1 VHFITFYRDIQRF
14 RQEGLLVALL
24 YLLFA
29 RLELLLTYGLFIAL
43 YFYYR
48 ADPRSVM
55 LVCVG
60 AAAVTLLIFVEYTVQ
75 VLTPTYFGPFAIGC
89 LTNIQWSKAGVA
101 YRFELVPSGLE
112 ITLSPW
118 AFSRPPA
125 APGRRY
131 LLLQHPAVASIL
143 LPLFDDYPRA
153 LTPILR
159 LARSERR
166 DLILRQ
172 LDFFR
177 GRSAHDEHGGQAPH
191 GDICPQVGSPDI

>member
-1 VHFITFYRDIQRF
+1 MHFITFYRDIQRF

-75 VLTPTYFGPFAIGC
+75 VLTRHT
-89 LTNIQWSKAGVA
+89 S
-101 YRFELVPSGLE
+101 VPL
-112 ITLSPW
+112 
-118 AFSRPPA
+118 
-125 APGRRY
+125 
-131 LLLQHPAVASIL
+131 
-143 LPLFDDYPRA
+143 
-153 LTPILR
+153 
-159 LARSERR
+159 
-166 DLILRQ
+166 
-172 LDFFR
+172 
-177 GRSAHDEHGGQAPH
+177 RSAA
-191 GDICPQVGSPDI
+191 